1 MCSIT
6 DRRLA
11 LIGLAIDELAEA
23 ARVAAGDPG
32 PGTPGT
38 TAEGTMTQGSGSQD
52 TMARDTMAQ
61 DTMAERVARIWAMVA
76 DLDPG
81 LAHRLSQYTDQPTT
95 DQPTTSQPTMGNTS
109 TSLPTPDP
117 GHA

>member
-38 TAEGTMTQGSGSQD
+38 TAEGTMTQDSGSQD
-52 TMARDTMAQ
+52 AMAQ

-95 DQPTTSQPTMGNTS
+95 SQPTTGNTS
-109 TSLPTPDP
+109 TGQPTADP

>member
-11 LIGLAIDELAEA
+11 LIGMAIDELAEA
-23 ARVAAGDPG
+23 ARVAAGAPG

-38 TAEGTMTQGSGSQD
+38 TAEGTVTQDSGSQD
-52 TMARDTMAQ
+52 TMAP

-95 DQPTTSQPTMGNTS
+95 DQRATGHPTTGNTS
-109 TSLPTPDP
+109 TGQPTPDP

>member
-38 TAEGTMTQGSGSQD
+38 TAEGTTTQDSESQD
-52 TMARDTMAQ
+52 AMAQ

-95 DQPTTSQPTMGNTS
+95 SQPTTGNTS
-109 TSLPTPDP
+109 TGQPTPDP

>member
-6 DRRLA
+6 DPRLA

-38 TAEGTMTQGSGSQD
+38 TAEGTTTQDSGSQD
-52 TMARDTMAQ
+52 AMAQ

-95 DQPTTSQPTMGNTS
+95 SQPTTGNTS
-109 TSLPTPDP
+109 TGQPTPDP